1 MQSHVMVGTGI
12 FRALS
17 RELECEVARNNVTA
31 SRSELHL
38 TTVSH
43 LGRGVFF
50 FLRLKK
56 QQHLLNNIKIIKKC
70 MNINKYESYL
80 VSSTISVSACAVIGV
95 LE

>member
-1 MQSHVMVGTGI
+1 MQSHVMVGTGT

-17 RELECEVARNNVTA
+17 RELECEVARNSVTA

-56 QQHLLNNIKIIKKC
+56 QQHLCCIKLSLEKK
-70 MNINKYESYL
+70 I
-80 VSSTISVSACAVIGV
+80 
-95 LE
+95 LEMFNYTNRLF

>member
-1 MQSHVMVGTGI
+1 MYWTIQSHVMVGTGT

-17 RELECEVARNNVTA
+17 RELECEVARKSVTA

-56 QQHLLNNIKIIKKC
+56 QQHLSNNTYKK
-70 MNINKYESYL
+70 
-80 VSSTISVSACAVIGV
+80 
-95 LE
+95 

>member
-56 QQHLLNNIKIIKKC
+56 TTTLSVIDNFRFSLRRNRSIRMTSSWII
-70 MNINKYESYL
+70 IGQF
-80 VSSTISVSACAVIGV
+80 TIG
-95 LE
+95 

>member
-1 MQSHVMVGTGI
+1 MQSHVIVGTGI

-17 RELECEVARNNVTA
+17 RELECEVARNSVTA

-56 QQHLLNNIKIIKKC
+56 QQHLLTTFSLERMKIY
-70 MNINKYESYL
+70 KYKN
-80 VSSTISVSACAVIGV
+80 V
-95 LE
+95 LHT

>member
-1 MQSHVMVGTGI
+1 MQSHVMVGTGT

-17 RELECEVARNNVTA
+17 RELECEVARNSVTA

-43 LGRGVFF
+43 LGRGAFF

-56 QQHLLNNIKIIKKC
+56 QQHLSKNILVNKTTRIKPTII
-70 MNINKYESYL
+70 NGI
-80 VSSTISVSACAVIGV
+80 VV
-95 LE
+95 

>member
-1 MQSHVMVGTGI
+1 MQSHVMVGTGT
-12 FRALS
+12 FRVLS
-17 RELECEVARNNVTA
+17 RELECEVARNSVTA

-56 QQHLLNNIKIIKKC
+56 QQHLKVKIKIYLEKKKC
-70 MNINKYESYL
+70 INMKNVYH
-80 VSSTISVSACAVIGV
+80 T
-95 LE
+95 

>member
-1 MQSHVMVGTGI
+1 MVGTGT

-17 RELECEVARNNVTA
+17 RELECEVARNSVTA

-56 QQHLLNNIKIIKKC
+56 QQHL
-70 MNINKYESYL
+70 IN
-80 VSSTISVSACAVIGV
+80 
-95 LE
+95 

>member
-1 MQSHVMVGTGI
+1 MVGTGI

-56 QQHLLNNIKIIKKC
+56 QQHLLNNKNHKK
-70 MNINKYESYL
+70 MYEYKKYSSYL

>member
-1 MQSHVMVGTGI
+1 MVGTGT

-17 RELECEVARNNVTA
+17 RELECEVARNSVTA

-56 QQHLLNNIKIIKKC
+56 QQHL
-70 MNINKYESYL
+70 
-80 VSSTISVSACAVIGV
+80 
-95 LE
+95 